1 MSSTTSASNVAPHNL
16 VPSLLR
22 SACLL
27 LAVLNAAMI
36 PAMYLAHAWLFDAQG
51 RFIITDFVN
60 VWAAGRLALDG
71 HPALAWDW
79 LIHKQVEVAMLG
91 QNYAGDSAWHY
102 PPPFLFTSAGRGRKL
117 RRR

>member
-27 LAVLNAAMI
+27 LAALNAAMI
-36 PAMYLAHAWLFDAQG
+36 PALYFAHAWLVDAQG
-51 RFIITDFVN
+51 RFIIADFVN
-60 VWAAGRLALDG
+60 VWTAGKLALDG

-79 LIHKQVEVAMLG
+79 PIRAKKPHAAEMGRSSVLAI
-91 QNYAGDSAWHY
+91 
-102 PPPFLFTSAGRGRKL
+102 FTSAGRGRKL